1 MNTAAENL
9 SSQAEIKAS
18 HSLQQ
23 SDRTMLSLDQKNAV
37 ENALNSIKAG
47 LDTTEQTISMIQATS
62 SPSGNAQSRVATPEK
77 GETQEKMAENLTA
90 LDAKKAAI
98 AAAVAR
104 AKTKKQAR
112 EQHIK
117 E

>member
-1 MNTAAENL
+1 
-9 SSQAEIKAS
+9 
-18 HSLQQ
+18 
-23 SDRTMLSLDQKNAV
+23 MLSLDQKNAV